1 MKRILLSL
9 TVLAALVCTAFADP
23 NDESLC
29 PSHPEVTVESL
40 DDSVATTL
48 TVAFEYSSNAAFLI
62 MEKTG
67 PKADRD
73 WYTFQSAVTF
83 LATQDV
89 DVTVLDAISEVAGAN
104 YVTARELFSKGVLFQ
119 RLGDMY
125 AAEARDVTG
134 VEAYILTLKA
144 ATNYYNAAFCME
156 QSYDALKTV
165 IDTCAE
171 GEALIEVLT
180 SDTPIVDKVTGRYHL
195 RSRVNRFFSRSRR
208 WAA

>member
-9 TVLAALVCTAFADP
+9 TVLAALVGTAFADP

-29 PSHPEVTVESL
+29 PSHPVVTVESL

-48 TVAFEYSSNAAFLI
+48 TVAFEYASNASSLVTERTA
-62 MEKTG
+62 
-67 PKADRD
+67 PKATKGL
-73 WYTFQSAVTF
+73 YTLQSALTF
-83 LATQDV
+83 LTMQGV
-89 DVTVLDAISEVAGAN
+89 DVTELGAREAAEES
-104 YVTARELFSKGVLFQ
+104 YITARGLFYTGTVFLE
-119 RLGDMY
+119 LGDVY
-125 AAEARDVTG
+125 AAEAKDVTG

-144 ATNYYNAAFCME
+144 ATSYYTGAFYLE
-156 QSYDALKTV
+156 QSYDSLKTV

-171 GEALIEVLT
+171 GEALIEALT
-180 SDTPIVDKVTGRYHL
+180 PDTPAVDEVTGRYHL